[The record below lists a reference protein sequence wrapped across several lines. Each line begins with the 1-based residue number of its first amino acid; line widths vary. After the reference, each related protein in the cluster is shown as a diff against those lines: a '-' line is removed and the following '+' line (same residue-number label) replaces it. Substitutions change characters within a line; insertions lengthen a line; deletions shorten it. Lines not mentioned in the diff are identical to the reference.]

1 MSMAKFRKVK
11 NNRKNSPTKGMI
23 YGRAVV
29 NSVVHT
35 SAIAKKITER
45 CTVTEPDIL
54 AVINAL
60 MTEISANIAEGNK
73 VVLDNFGSFKLGIR
87 TSPAVSAKKFT
98 QANIKAMYIIY
109 SPYSVMDQGKRVKP
123 MLSGIKMEEM
133 TEYNGIED
141 ENDGGGTPG
150 GTPGGTSGGTTSG
163 GTSGG
168 GSGKDNTGDT
178 SGGTD
183 KDNPSGGNTESGGTG
198 KDNTGSGEDGGRD
211 NVDL

>member
-29 NSVVHT
+29 NRVVHT

-73 VVLDNFGSFKLGIR
+73 VVLDEFGSFKLGIR
-87 TSPAVSAKKFT
+87 TSPAVNAKKFT
-98 QANIKAMYIIY
+98 SANIKNMYVIY
-109 SPYSVMDQGKRVKP
+109 SPYTVMDQGKRVKP

-141 ENDGGGTPG
+141 EENGGGT
-150 GTPGGTSGGTTSG
+150 TAGGTSGGTTGG
-163 GTSGG
+163 GTSGDTTQTG
-168 GSGKDNTGDT
+168 GS
-178 SGGTD
+178 
-183 KDNPSGGNTESGGTG
+183 GNTESGGTG
-198 KDNTGSGEDGGRD
+198 DGQGSGSTD
-211 NVDL
+211 VDL

>member
-11 NNRKNSPTKGMI
+11 NNRKNSPTRGMI

-29 NSVVHT
+29 NRVVHT

-60 MTEISANIAEGNK
+60 MTEISANISEGNK

-141 ENDGGGTPG
+141 KENGGG
-150 GTPGGTSGGTTSG
+150 TSG

-168 GSGKDNTGDT
+168 GTSGGTDKDNTGDT
-178 SGGTD
+178 SG
-183 KDNPSGGNTESGGTG
+183 KDNPSGGNTPLGDTG
-198 KDNTGSGEDGGRD
+198 KDNTGDGEGGGGD
-211 NVDL
+211 NVNF

>member
-73 VVLDNFGSFKLGIR
+73 VVLDEFGSFKLGIR
-87 TSPAVSAKKFT
+87 TSPAVNAKKFT
-98 QANIKAMYIIY
+98 SANIKNMYVIY
-109 SPYSVMDQGKRVKP
+109 TPYTFMDHGKRVKP
-123 MLSGIKMEEM
+123 MLSGIKMEEL

-141 ENDGGGTPG
+141 VNDGGGTP
-150 GTPGGTSGGTTSG
+150 GGTTSG

-198 KDNTGSGEDGGRD
+198 SGEDGGSD

>member
-1 MSMAKFRKVK
+1 MAKFRKVK
-11 NNRKNSPTKGMI
+11 NNRKNSPTRGMI

-29 NSVVHT
+29 NRVVHT

-141 ENDGGGTPG
+141 EENG
-150 GTPGGTSGGTTSG
+150 GGTSGGSSSGGTSG

-168 GSGKDNTGDT
+168 GTDKDNTGDT

-198 KDNTGSGEDGGRD
+198 DGEGGGGGD
-211 NVDL
+211 NVDF

>member
-11 NNRKNSPTKGMI
+11 NNRKNSPTRGMI

-29 NSVVHT
+29 NRVVHT

-73 VVLDNFGSFKLGIR
+73 VVLDEFGSFKLGIR
-87 TSPAVSAKKFT
+87 TSPAVNAKKFT
-98 QANIKAMYIIY
+98 SANIKNMYVIY
-109 SPYSVMDQGKRVKP
+109 SPYTVMDQGKRVKP

-141 ENDGGGTPG
+141 EENSGGTTG
-150 GTPGGTSGGTTSG
+150 GGTSGGTSGETSG

-168 GSGKDNTGDT
+168 TSGDNTQT
-178 SGGTD
+178 GG
-183 KDNPSGGNTESGGTG
+183 SGNTESGGTG
-198 KDNTGSGEDGGRD
+198 DGQGSGSTD
-211 NVDL
+211 VDL

>member
-11 NNRKNSPTKGMI
+11 NNRKNSPTRGMI

-29 NSVVHT
+29 NKVVHT
-35 SAIAKKITER
+35 RAIAKKITER

-60 MTEISANIAEGNK
+60 MTEISANIADGNK
-73 VVLDNFGSFKLGIR
+73 VVLDEFGSFKLGIR
-87 TSPAVSAKKFT
+87 TSPAESAKKFT
-98 QANIKAMYIIY
+98 SANIKNMYVIY
-109 SPYSVMDQGKRVKP
+109 SPYTVMDQGKRVKP
-123 MLSGIKMEEM
+123 MLSGIKMEEL

-141 ENDGGGTPG
+141 EENGGG
-150 GTPGGTSGGTTSG
+150 TSG

-168 GSGKDNTGDT
+168 GTDKDNTGDT

-183 KDNPSGGNTESGGTG
+183 KDNSSGGNTPSGGTG
-198 KDNTGSGEDGGRD
+198 KDNTGDGEGGGDD
-211 NVDL
+211 NVSL

>member
-29 NSVVHT
+29 NKVVHT
-35 SAIAKKITER
+35 RAIAKKITER

-60 MTEISANIAEGNK
+60 MTEISANIADGNK
-73 VVLDNFGSFKLGIR
+73 VVLDDFGSFKLGIR
-87 TSPAVSAKKFT
+87 TTPAESARKFT
-98 QANIKAMYIIY
+98 EANIKNKYIIY
-109 SPYSVMDQGKRVKP
+109 SPYTVMEQGRRVKP
-123 MLSGIKMEEM
+123 MLSGIKMEEL

-141 ENDGGGTPG
+141 KENG
-150 GTPGGTSGGTTSG
+150 GGTSGGTS
-163 GTSGG
+163 
-168 GSGKDNTGDT
+168 GDT

-183 KDNPSGGNTESGGTG
+183 KDNPSGGNPPSGDTG
-198 KDNTGSGEDGGRD
+198 KDNTGGGESGGDD
-211 NVDL
+211 NINL

>member
-29 NSVVHT
+29 NKVVHT

-60 MTEISANIAEGNK
+60 MTEISANIADGNK
-73 VVLDNFGSFKLGIR
+73 VVLDEFGSFKLGIR
-87 TSPAVSAKKFT
+87 TSPAESAKKFT
-98 QANIKAMYIIY
+98 SANIKNMYVIY
-109 SPYSVMDQGKRVKP
+109 SPYTVMDQGKRVKP
-123 MLSGIKMEEM
+123 MLSGIKMEEL

-141 ENDGGGTPG
+141 EENGGG
-150 GTPGGTSGGTTSG
+150 TSG

-168 GSGKDNTGDT
+168 GTDKDNTGDT

-183 KDNPSGGNTESGGTG
+183 KDNPSGGNTPSGGTG
-198 KDNTGSGEDGGRD
+198 KDNTGDGEGGGDD
-211 NVDL
+211 NVSL

>member
-1 MSMAKFRKVK
+1 MAKFRKVK
-11 NNRKNSPTKGMI
+11 NNRKNSPTRGMI

-29 NSVVHT
+29 NKVVHT
-35 SAIAKKITER
+35 RAIAKKITER

-60 MTEISANIAEGNK
+60 MTEISANIADGNK
-73 VVLDNFGSFKLGIR
+73 VVLDEFGSFKLGIR
-87 TSPAVSAKKFT
+87 TSPAESAKKFT

-141 ENDGGGTPG
+141 KENGGGTSGG
-150 GTPGGTSGGTTSG
+150 GTSGGGTSGGTD
-163 GTSGG
+163 
-168 GSGKDNTGDT
+168 KDNTGDT

-183 KDNPSGGNTESGGTG
+183 KDNPGGGNTPSGDTG
-198 KDNTGSGEDGGRD
+198 KDNTGDGEGGGGD
-211 NVDL
+211 NVNF

>member
-11 NNRKNSPTKGMI
+11 NNRKNSPTRGMI

-29 NSVVHT
+29 NRVVHT

-60 MTEISANIAEGNK
+60 MTEISANISEGNK

-141 ENDGGGTPG
+141 EENGGGTTG
-150 GTPGGTSGGTTSG
+150 GGTSGETSG

-168 GSGKDNTGDT
+168 TSGDNTQT
-178 SGGTD
+178 GG
-183 KDNPSGGNTESGGTG
+183 SGNTESGGTG
-198 KDNTGSGEDGGRD
+198 DGQGSGSTD
-211 NVDL
+211 VDL

>member
-11 NNRKNSPTKGMI
+11 NNRKNSPTRGMI

-29 NSVVHT
+29 NRVVHT
-35 SAIAKKITER
+35 SAIAKNITER

-98 QANIKAMYIIY
+98 SANIKNMYVIY
-109 SPYSVMDQGKRVKP
+109 TPYTVMDHGKRVKP
-123 MLSGIKMEEM
+123 MLSGIKMEEL

-141 ENDGGGTPG
+141 EENGGGTS
-150 GTPGGTSGGTTSG
+150 GGTSGGTTGG
-163 GTSGG
+163 GTSEG

-198 KDNTGSGEDGGRD
+198 KDNTGSGEDGGDD
-211 NVDL
+211 NVSL

>member
-1 MSMAKFRKVK
+1 MAKFRKVK

-29 NSVVHT
+29 NRVVHT

-98 QANIKAMYIIY
+98 SANIKAMYIIY

-141 ENDGGGTPG
+141 KENGGGTSG
-150 GTPGGTSGGTTSG
+150 GGTSGGTD
-163 GTSGG
+163 
-168 GSGKDNTGDT
+168 KDNTGDT
-178 SGGTD
+178 SGSTD
-183 KDNPSGGNTESGGTG
+183 KDNPSGGNTPSGGTG
-198 KDNTGSGEDGGRD
+198 DGEGSGGD
-211 NVDL
+211 NVNF

>member
-29 NSVVHT
+29 NRVVHT

-73 VVLDNFGSFKLGIR
+73 VVLDEFGSFKLGIR
-87 TSPAVSAKKFT
+87 TSPAVNAKKFT
-98 QANIKAMYIIY
+98 SANIKNMYVIY
-109 SPYSVMDQGKRVKP
+109 TPYTFMDHGKRVKP

-141 ENDGGGTPG
+141 EENGGG
-150 GTPGGTSGGTTSG
+150 TSG

-168 GSGKDNTGDT
+168 GTDKDNTGDT

-183 KDNPSGGNTESGGTG
+183 KDNPSGGNTPSGGTG
-198 KDNTGSGEDGGRD
+198 KDNTGSGEDSGDD
-211 NVDL
+211 NVSL

>member
-1 MSMAKFRKVK
+1 MAKFRKVK
-11 NNRKNSPTKGMI
+11 NNRKNSPTRGMI

-29 NSVVHT
+29 NRVVHT
-35 SAIAKKITER
+35 SAIAKNITER

-98 QANIKAMYIIY
+98 SANIKAMYIIY

-141 ENDGGGTPG
+141 KENGGG
-150 GTPGGTSGGTTSG
+150 TSG

-168 GSGKDNTGDT
+168 GTSGGTDKDNTGDT
-178 SGGTD
+178 SG
-183 KDNPSGGNTESGGTG
+183 KDNPSGGNTPSGDTG
-198 KDNTGSGEDGGRD
+198 KDNTGDGEGSGGD
-211 NVDL
+211 NVNF

>member
-11 NNRKNSPTKGMI
+11 NNRKNSPTRGMI

-29 NSVVHT
+29 NRVVHT
-35 SAIAKKITER
+35 SAIAKNITER

-87 TSPAVSAKKFT
+87 TSPAASAKKFT

-141 ENDGGGTPG
+141 KENGGG
-150 GTPGGTSGGTTSG
+150 TSG

-168 GSGKDNTGDT
+168 GTSGGTDKDNTGDT
-178 SGGTD
+178 SG
-183 KDNPSGGNTESGGTG
+183 KDNPGGGNTPSGDTG
-198 KDNTGSGEDGGRD
+198 KDNTGDGEGGGGD
-211 NVDL
+211 NVNF

>member
-11 NNRKNSPTKGMI
+11 NNRKNSPTRGMI

-29 NSVVHT
+29 NRVVHT

-73 VVLDNFGSFKLGIR
+73 VVLDEFGSFKLGIR
-87 TSPAVSAKKFT
+87 TSPAVNAKKFT
-98 QANIKAMYIIY
+98 SANIKNMYVIY
-109 SPYSVMDQGKRVKP
+109 SPYTVMDQGKRVKP

-141 ENDGGGTPG
+141 EENGGGTTG
-150 GTPGGTSGGTTSG
+150 GGTSGGTSGETSG

-168 GSGKDNTGDT
+168 TSGDNTQT
-178 SGGTD
+178 GG
-183 KDNPSGGNTESGGTG
+183 SGNTESGGTG
-198 KDNTGSGEDGGRD
+198 DGQGSGNTD
-211 NVDL
+211 VDL

>member
-11 NNRKNSPTKGMI
+11 NNRKNSPTRGMI

-29 NSVVHT
+29 NRVVHT

-60 MTEISANIAEGNK
+60 MTEISANISEGNK

-87 TSPAVSAKKFT
+87 TSPAVNAKKFT
-98 QANIKAMYIIY
+98 SANIKGMYIIY

-141 ENDGGGTPG
+141 EENAGGTTG
-150 GTPGGTSGGTTSG
+150 GGTSGETSG
-163 GTSGG
+163 GTSGDNTQTG
-168 GSGKDNTGDT
+168 GS
-178 SGGTD
+178 
-183 KDNPSGGNTESGGTG
+183 GNTESGGTG
-198 KDNTGSGEDGGRD
+198 DGQGSGSTD
-211 NVDL
+211 VDL

>member
-1 MSMAKFRKVK
+1 MAKFRKVK
-11 NNRKNSPTKGMI
+11 NNRKNSPTRGMI

-73 VVLDNFGSFKLGIR
+73 VILDEFGSFKLGIR
-87 TSPAVSAKKFT
+87 TSPAVNAKKFT
-98 QANIKAMYIIY
+98 QANIKNMYVIY
-109 SPYSVMDQGKRVKP
+109 TPYTVMDHGKRVKP
-123 MLSGIKMEEM
+123 MLSGIKMEEL

-141 ENDGGGTPG
+141 ENDGG

-168 GSGKDNTGDT
+168 GTGKDNTGDT

-198 KDNTGSGEDGGRD
+198 KDNTGSGKDGGSD

>member
-11 NNRKNSPTKGMI
+11 NNRKNSPTRGMI

-29 NSVVHT
+29 NRVVHT
-35 SAIAKKITER
+35 SAIAKNITER

-98 QANIKAMYIIY
+98 SANIKAMYIIY

-141 ENDGGGTPG
+141 KENG
-150 GTPGGTSGGTTSG
+150 GGTSGGTD
-163 GTSGG
+163 
-168 GSGKDNTGDT
+168 KDNTGDT

-183 KDNPSGGNTESGGTG
+183 KDNPSGGNTSSGDTG
-198 KDNTGSGEDGGRD
+198 KDNTGDGEGSGGD
-211 NVDL
+211 NVNF

>member
-60 MTEISANIAEGNK
+60 MTEISANISEGNK

-141 ENDGGGTPG
+141 KENG
-150 GTPGGTSGGTTSG
+150 GGTSGGTD
-163 GTSGG
+163 
-168 GSGKDNTGDT
+168 KDNTGGT

-183 KDNPSGGNTESGGTG
+183 KDNPSGGNTPSGDTG
-198 KDNTGSGEDGGRD
+198 KDNTGDGEGGGGD
-211 NVDL
+211 NVNF

>member
-11 NNRKNSPTKGMI
+11 NNRKNSPTRGMI

-29 NSVVHT
+29 NRVVHT

-73 VVLDNFGSFKLGIR
+73 VVLDEFGSFKLGIR
-87 TSPAVSAKKFT
+87 TSPAVNAKKFT
-98 QANIKAMYIIY
+98 SANIKNMYVIY
-109 SPYSVMDQGKRVKP
+109 TPYTFMDHGKRVKP

-141 ENDGGGTPG
+141 KENGGG
-150 GTPGGTSGGTTSG
+150 TSG

-168 GSGKDNTGDT
+168 GTSGGTDKDNTGDT
-178 SGGTD
+178 SG
-183 KDNPSGGNTESGGTG
+183 KDNPGGGNTPSGDTG
-198 KDNTGSGEDGGRD
+198 KDNTGDGEGGGGD
-211 NVDL
+211 NVNF

>member
-11 NNRKNSPTKGMI
+11 NNRKNSPTRGMI

-29 NSVVHT
+29 NRVVHT

-98 QANIKAMYIIY
+98 SANIKAMYIIY

-141 ENDGGGTPG
+141 KENG
-150 GTPGGTSGGTTSG
+150 GGTSGGTSGG

-183 KDNPSGGNTESGGTG
+183 KDNPSGGNTPSGDTG
-198 KDNTGSGEDGGRD
+198 KDNTGDGEGGGGD
-211 NVDL
+211 NVNF

>member
-1 MSMAKFRKVK
+1 MAKFRKVK

-29 NSVVHT
+29 NKVVHT
-35 SAIAKKITER
+35 RAIAKKITER

-60 MTEISANIAEGNK
+60 MTEISANIADGNK
-73 VVLDNFGSFKLGIR
+73 VVLDEFGSFKLGIR
-87 TSPAVSAKKFT
+87 TSPAESTKKFT
-98 QANIKAMYIIY
+98 SANIKNMYVIY
-109 SPYSVMDQGKRVKP
+109 SPYTVMDQGKRVKP
-123 MLSGIKMEEM
+123 MLSGIKMEEL

-141 ENDGGGTPG
+141 KENG
-150 GTPGGTSGGTTSG
+150 GGTSGGTSE
-163 GTSGG
+163 G

-183 KDNPSGGNTESGGTG
+183 KDTPSGGNTPSGGTG
-198 KDNTGSGEDGGRD
+198 KDNTGDGEGGGDD
-211 NVDL
+211 NVSL

>member
-29 NSVVHT
+29 NRVVHT

-73 VVLDNFGSFKLGIR
+73 VVLDEFGSFKLGIR
-87 TSPAVSAKKFT
+87 TSPAVNAKKFT
-98 QANIKAMYIIY
+98 SANIKNMYVIY
-109 SPYSVMDQGKRVKP
+109 SPYTVMDQGKRVKP

-141 ENDGGGTPG
+141 EENGGGTTG
-150 GTPGGTSGGTTSG
+150 GGTSGGTSGETSG

-168 GSGKDNTGDT
+168 TSGDNTQT
-178 SGGTD
+178 GG
-183 KDNPSGGNTESGGTG
+183 SGNTESGGTG
-198 KDNTGSGEDGGRD
+198 DGQGSGNTD
-211 NVDL
+211 VDL

>member
-11 NNRKNSPTKGMI
+11 NNRKNSPTRGMI

-29 NSVVHT
+29 NRVVHT

-60 MTEISANIAEGNK
+60 MTEISANISEGNK

-98 QANIKAMYIIY
+98 SANIKAMYIIY

-141 ENDGGGTPG
+141 KENG
-150 GTPGGTSGGTTSG
+150 GGTSGG
-163 GTSGG
+163 
-168 GSGKDNTGDT
+168 T

-183 KDNPSGGNTESGGTG
+183 KDNTGGTSGGTDKDNLSGGNTPSGDTG
-198 KDNTGSGEDGGRD
+198 KDNTGDGEGGGGD
-211 NVDL
+211 NVNF

>member
-11 NNRKNSPTKGMI
+11 NNRKNSPTRGMI

-29 NSVVHT
+29 NRVVHT
-35 SAIAKKITER
+35 SAIAKNITER

-98 QANIKAMYIIY
+98 SANIKAMYIIY

-141 ENDGGGTPG
+141 KENG
-150 GTPGGTSGGTTSG
+150 GGTSGGTD
-163 GTSGG
+163 
-168 GSGKDNTGDT
+168 KDNTGDT
-178 SGGTD
+178 SGSTD
-183 KDNPSGGNTESGGTG
+183 KDNPSGGNTPSGGTG
-198 KDNTGSGEDGGRD
+198 DGEGSGGD
-211 NVDL
+211 NVNF

>member
-1 MSMAKFRKVK
+1 MNMAKFRKVK
-11 NNRKNSPTKGMI
+11 NNRKNSPTRGMI

-29 NSVVHT
+29 NRVVHT

-60 MTEISANIAEGNK
+60 MTEISANISEGNK

-141 ENDGGGTPG
+141 KENGGG
-150 GTPGGTSGGTTSG
+150 TSG

-168 GSGKDNTGDT
+168 TDKDNTGDT

-183 KDNPSGGNTESGGTG
+183 KDNPGGGNTPSGDTG
-198 KDNTGSGEDGGRD
+198 KDNTGDGEGGGGD
-211 NVDL
+211 NVNF

>member
-11 NNRKNSPTKGMI
+11 NNRKNSPTRGMI

-29 NSVVHT
+29 NKVVHT
-35 SAIAKKITER
+35 RAIAKKITER

-60 MTEISANIAEGNK
+60 MTEISANIADGNK
-73 VVLDNFGSFKLGIR
+73 VVLDEFGSFKLGIR
-87 TSPAVSAKKFT
+87 TSPAESAKKFT
-98 QANIKAMYIIY
+98 SANIKNMYVIY
-109 SPYSVMDQGKRVKP
+109 SPYTVMDQGKRVKP
-123 MLSGIKMEEM
+123 MLSGIKMEEL

-141 ENDGGGTPG
+141 EENGGG
-150 GTPGGTSGGTTSG
+150 TSG

-168 GSGKDNTGDT
+168 GTDKDNTGDT

-183 KDNPSGGNTESGGTG
+183 KDNPSGGNTPSGGTG
-198 KDNTGSGEDGGRD
+198 KDNTGSGEDSGDD
-211 NVDL
+211 NVSL

>member
-29 NSVVHT
+29 NRVVHT

-73 VVLDNFGSFKLGIR
+73 VVLDEFGSFKLGIR
-87 TSPAVSAKKFT
+87 TSPAVNAKKFT
-98 QANIKAMYIIY
+98 SANIKNMYVIY
-109 SPYSVMDQGKRVKP
+109 TPYTFMDHGKRVKP
-123 MLSGIKMEEM
+123 MLSGIKMEEL

-141 ENDGGGTPG
+141 ENDGGGTP
-150 GTPGGTSGGTTSG
+150 GGTTSG

-178 SGGTD
+178 SGGTN

-198 KDNTGSGEDGGRD
+198 SGEDGGSD

>member
-1 MSMAKFRKVK
+1 
-11 NNRKNSPTKGMI
+11 
-23 YGRAVV
+23 
-29 NSVVHT
+29 
-35 SAIAKKITER
+35 
-45 CTVTEPDIL
+45 
-54 AVINAL
+54 
-60 MTEISANIAEGNK
+60 MTEISANISEGNK

-141 ENDGGGTPG
+141 KENGGG
-150 GTPGGTSGGTTSG
+150 TSG

-168 GSGKDNTGDT
+168 TDKDNTGDT

-183 KDNPSGGNTESGGTG
+183 KDNPSGGNTPSGDTG
-198 KDNTGSGEDGGRD
+198 KDNTGDGEGGGGD
-211 NVDL
+211 NVNF

>member
-1 MSMAKFRKVK
+1 MAKFRKVK
-11 NNRKNSPTKGMI
+11 NNRKNSPTRGMV

-29 NSVVHT
+29 NRVVHT
-35 SAIAKKITER
+35 SAIAKNITER

-98 QANIKAMYIIY
+98 SANIKAMYIIY

-141 ENDGGGTPG
+141 KENGGG
-150 GTPGGTSGGTTSG
+150 TSG

-168 GSGKDNTGDT
+168 TDKDNTGDT

-183 KDNPSGGNTESGGTG
+183 KDNPSGGNTPSGDTG
-198 KDNTGSGEDGGRD
+198 KDNTGDGEGSGGD
-211 NVDL
+211 NVNF

>member
-11 NNRKNSPTKGMI
+11 NNRKNSPTRGMI

-29 NSVVHT
+29 NKVVHT
-35 SAIAKKITER
+35 RAIAKKITER

-60 MTEISANIAEGNK
+60 MTEISANIADGNK
-73 VVLDNFGSFKLGIR
+73 VVLDDFGSFKLGIR
-87 TSPAVSAKKFT
+87 TTPAESARKFT
-98 QANIKAMYIIY
+98 EANIKNKYIIY

-123 MLSGIKMEEM
+123 MLSGIKMEEL

-141 ENDGGGTPG
+141 KENG
-150 GTPGGTSGGTTSG
+150 GGTSGGTS
-163 GTSGG
+163 
-168 GSGKDNTGDT
+168 GDT

-183 KDNPSGGNTESGGTG
+183 KDNPSGGNPPSGDTG
-198 KDNTGSGEDGGRD
+198 KDNTGGGESGGDD
-211 NVDL
+211 NVNL

>member
-1 MSMAKFRKVK
+1 MAKFRKVK
-11 NNRKNSPTKGMI
+11 NNRKNSPTRGMI

-29 NSVVHT
+29 NKVVHT

-60 MTEISANIAEGNK
+60 MTEISANIADGNK
-73 VVLDNFGSFKLGIR
+73 VVLDEFGSFKLGIR

-98 QANIKAMYIIY
+98 SANIKAMYIIY

-123 MLSGIKMEEM
+123 MLSGIKMEEL

-141 ENDGGGTPG
+141 KENG
-150 GTPGGTSGGTTSG
+150 GGTSGGTD
-163 GTSGG
+163 
-168 GSGKDNTGDT
+168 KDNTGDT

-183 KDNPSGGNTESGGTG
+183 KDNPSGGNTPSGDTG
-198 KDNTGSGEDGGRD
+198 KDNTGDGEGGGGD
-211 NVDL
+211 NVNL

>member
-11 NNRKNSPTKGMI
+11 NNRKNSPTRGMI

-29 NSVVHT
+29 NRVVHT
-35 SAIAKKITER
+35 SAIAKNITER

-87 TSPAVSAKKFT
+87 TSPAVNAKKFT
-98 QANIKAMYIIY
+98 SANIKAMYIIY

-141 ENDGGGTPG
+141 KENG
-150 GTPGGTSGGTTSG
+150 GGTSGGTSE
-163 GTSGG
+163 G

-178 SGGTD
+178 SGG
-183 KDNPSGGNTESGGTG
+183 NTPSGGTG
-198 KDNTGSGEDGGRD
+198 KDNTGDGEGGGDD
-211 NVDL
+211 NVSL

>member
-1 MSMAKFRKVK
+1 MAKFRKVK
-11 NNRKNSPTKGMI
+11 NNRKNSPTRGMI

-29 NSVVHT
+29 NRVVHT

-60 MTEISANIAEGNK
+60 MTEISANISEGNK

-98 QANIKAMYIIY
+98 SANIKAMYIIY

-141 ENDGGGTPG
+141 KENGGG
-150 GTPGGTSGGTTSG
+150 TSG

-168 GSGKDNTGDT
+168 GTSGGTDKDNTGDT
-178 SGGTD
+178 SG
-183 KDNPSGGNTESGGTG
+183 KDNPGGGNTPSGDTG
-198 KDNTGSGEDGGRD
+198 KDNTGDGEGGGGD
-211 NVDL
+211 NVNF